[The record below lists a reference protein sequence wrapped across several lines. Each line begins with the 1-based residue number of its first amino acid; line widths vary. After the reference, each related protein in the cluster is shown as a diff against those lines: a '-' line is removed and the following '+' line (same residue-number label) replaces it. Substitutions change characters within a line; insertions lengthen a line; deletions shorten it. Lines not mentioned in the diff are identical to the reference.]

1 MTRIWAH
8 RGASRAAPENTVPA
22 FTAAAA
28 LGADGIELDVQR
40 TRDGRL
46 VVCHD
51 EQIDRTSTGHGWI
64 RDMSL
69 AELHRHDFSCGRADF
84 AGTRIPTLD
93 DVLTALAGT
102 DLSANIELKN
112 SVVSY
117 PGMEAEVVETVER
130 LGWGG
135 RVIYSSFNHAS
146 MRLMARMG
154 ERVGLLY
161 DEVLRRPTRYAL
173 DLGAAALH
181 PSGRVMAIAPH
192 TVRKAHRKGIEVN
205 VWTLDRPEQVRAAL
219 ALDVD
224 AIITNTPD
232 AALGVRDAAGG
243 SLRPDKGTRA
253 RTSDCQLSRRRA

>member
-28 LGADGIELDVQR
+28 LGADGVELDVQR
-40 TRDGRL
+40 TRDGQL

-69 AELHRHDFSCGRADF
+69 TELHRHDFSCGRADF
-84 AGTRIPTLD
+84 AGTRIPTLVE
-93 DVLTALAGT
+93 VLTALDGT
-102 DLSANIELKN
+102 GLDANIELKN
-112 SVVSY
+112 SVVPY

-130 LGWGG
+130 LGWGD

-161 DEVLRRPTRYAL
+161 DEVLWKPTKYAL

-181 PSGRVMAIAPH
+181 PSGKVMAIAPR
-192 TVRKAHRKGIEVN
+192 TVRKAHRKGLEVN

-232 AALGVRDAAGG
+232 VALGVRDAAGR
-243 SLRPDKGTRA
+243 SSRPDKGI
-253 RTSDCQLSRRRA
+253 D

>member
-28 LGADGIELDVQR
+28 LGADGVELDVQR

-102 DLSANIELKN
+102 GLSANIELKN

-117 PGMEAEVVETVER
+117 PGMEAEVVETIEAW
-130 LGWGG
+130 L
-135 RVIYSSFNHAS
+135 N
-146 MRLMARMG
+146 
-154 ERVGLLY
+154 
-161 DEVLRRPTRYAL
+161 DE
-173 DLGAAALH
+173 
-181 PSGRVMAIAPH
+181 
-192 TVRKAHRKGIEVN
+192 
-205 VWTLDRPEQVRAAL
+205 
-219 ALDVD
+219 
-224 AIITNTPD
+224 
-232 AALGVRDAAGG
+232 
-243 SLRPDKGTRA
+243 
-253 RTSDCQLSRRRA
+253 